1 MTSKRKLYTSIFLV
15 LLSFQLVFAPTP
27 AVFAVVEDYIDVFSA
42 TGTIFFD
49 PEGCADSGGGGS
61 TSTAGGEAVV
71 SGSTAEE
78 KIWSGLISMNVTEEV
93 AAGIM
98 GNMFGESGFSP
109 ARYENKFRSTWESG
123 YDWENDPSES
133 RGVGLIQWS
142 FGRRVNLFKYLREK
156 NSSLVDKYLKKPGTY
171 GGLGGDEFI
180 QKADSPEEANALYSL
195 ELSFLI
201 DEMKNNSHYA
211 AVFNE
216 TTVSGAAVVFATNVE
231 GCSTCTVGSEN
242 TEARRQKAESVF
254 QQYHGKKSF
263 GAGSTGSS
271 GGSGGGGS
279 SSVSSDGSDVT
290 WIGDSITVMTK
301 EKILEKM
308 PKADIYAEVSK
319 SFSHDYGDCHYC
331 GGKSG
336 LTILQGLVSSNKL
349 RDNLVFALG
358 TNDDDVREATIK
370 RIIEIAPNVKRVV
383 LMTNYKI
390 NDENAFTGNNAAIKA
405 ASSIDQRF
413 VVGDWAQAVSSDPGK
428 YIIADSDSVH
438 PTSEGI
444 PLFVDTMIGALGS
457 TGGGDGGSTSSQECC
472 DPNGLP
478 ASDGEYA
485 STKYNFTEGQLRG
498 IVAMAIN
505 ENGEKIPALKTE
517 ISIFANLY
525 EKNSKGQGNGN
536 SEEEKLIYYVRKRHF
551 TGTGWFASSTGAAY
565 NESYNATQEQLDAA
579 KRVLNDGLR
588 NIPPQI
594 VEHDCIYGGAC
605 TCGVYRGTN
614 NGAEIDMHD
623 RSQYK
628 RGVTILYQM
637 GGGCNGQ
644 WVFWDWA
651 NPEEKTGD
659 PFGYYEDNPPS
670 AATTQATKG
679 TSSSKASGSNVV
691 WKDGWI
697 ESGMQGYVKEDA
709 VEHFGSVLDP
719 NFGKDYYT
727 DSAKGSGKGPNKI
740 LLHSVEGPGGG
751 SSAIHFFSGNGKA
764 VPPHFTVDM
773 KNRKVFQHGSILK
786 ASAAIKGETYGDL
799 SAGIQI
805 EILGYTSKSYA
816 EQTGYPDWYLNSD
829 TNFTEEDWGY
839 LAELVNAI
847 SVETG
852 IPLDSTVEW
861 EGEGKRLSNEEFVQ
875 YKGILAHKHAPGNDH
890 TDIEGGAWERL
901 KAALG
906 NFSKS
911 QQNGCS
917 GGGGA
922 TGDVAALQKKL
933 LEFAWPEYKGK
944 DPTRKPEYDAIVQAG
959 AYYHGGCGGNDCGG
973 FVTTM
978 MRESGWDPEY
988 NKYNQN
994 TTGWEDPTPPG
1005 SGAKGQ
1011 LYYLKESDKWEN
1023 VTSKIH
1029 SNADA
1034 KPGDVLI
1041 TIESVSVGHT
1051 LLFVGEVPGFSNV
1064 MASASYS
1071 SNCGNSRAPMADA
1084 AQDITYYI
1092 NGDGMGR
1099 KYHVFRKV
1107 K

>member
-15 LLSFQLVFAPTP
+15 IVSFQLVFAPSP
-27 AVFAVVEDYIDVFSA
+27 AVFAVVEDYIDLYAA
-42 TGTIFFD
+42 TGILFYD
-49 PEGCADSGGGGS
+49 PEGCVDGGGGS
-61 TSTAGGEAVV
+61 VSTAGGEAVV

-98 GNMFGESGFSP
+98 GNMNGESGFSP
-109 ARYENKFRSTWESG
+109 ARYESKFRSTWESG
-123 YDWENDPSES
+123 YDWENDPSQS

-142 FGRRVNLFKYLREK
+142 FERRVNLFKYLREK

-171 GGLGGDEFI
+171 GGLSGEEFV

-195 ELSFLI
+195 ELTFLI

-211 AVFNE
+211 KVFNE
-216 TTVSGAAVVFATNVE
+216 TSVSGAAVVFATNVE
-231 GCSTCTVGSEN
+231 GCSTCTVGSSN
-242 TEARRQKAESVF
+242 TEARRQKAEAVYKT
-254 QQYHGKKSF
+254 YHGKKSF
-263 GAGSTGSS
+263 GAGSTG
-271 GGSGGGGS
+271 GGSTGGGGG
-279 SSVSSDGSDVT
+279 SSVSSDGSNVT
-290 WIGDSITVMTK
+290 WIGDSITDMTK
-301 EKILEKM
+301 TKILEKM
-308 PKADIYAEVSK
+308 PKADVYAAVSK
-319 SFSHDYGDCHYC
+319 SFSHDHGDCQNC

-370 RIIEIAPNVKRVV
+370 RIIEIAPNVKKVV

-390 NDENAFTGNNAAIKA
+390 NDEHAYDGNNAAIKA
-405 ASSIDQRF
+405 ASSIDPRF
-413 VVGDWAQAVSSDPGK
+413 VVADWAQAVSANPSK

-438 PTSEGI
+438 PTTDGI
-444 PLFVDTMIGALGS
+444 PLFVDTIIGALGS
-457 TGGGDGGSTSSQECC
+457 TGSGGGSASSQECC
-472 DPNGLP
+472 DPNSLP
-478 ASDGEYA
+478 ASDGEYV
-485 STKYNFTEGQLRG
+485 SEKYNFTDAQLRG
-498 IVAMAIN
+498 IIAMAIA
-505 ENGEKIPALKTE
+505 ENGGTIPALKSE
-517 ISIFANLY
+517 ISIMANLY
-525 EKNSKGQGNGN
+525 EKNSKGRGNG
-536 SEEEKLIYYVRKRHF
+536 STEEEKLIYYVRKRHF
-551 TGTGWFASSTGAAY
+551 TGEGWFASDTGAAY
-565 NESYNATQEQLDAA
+565 NENFNASPEQLAAA
-579 KRVLNDGLR
+579 KRVLNEGIR
-588 NIPPQI
+588 NIPPQ
-594 VEHDCIYGGAC
+594 VLEHDCIYGGEC

-614 NGAEIDMHD
+614 NGVEINMHD
-623 RSQYK
+623 KSQFK

-637 GGGCNGQ
+637 GRGCTDE

-651 NPEEKTGD
+651 NPEEKSGD
-659 PFGYYEDNPPS
+659 PFGYFAANPPS
-670 AATTQATKG
+670 AAATQSSMG
-679 TSSSKASGSNVV
+679 TSSNRAAGSNVI

-709 VEHFGSVLDP
+709 VAHFGSAIDST
-719 NFGKDYYT
+719 FGKDFYT

-751 SSAIHFFSGNGKA
+751 NSAIHFFSNNGKA

-773 KNRKVFQHGSILK
+773 KNRKVYQHGSILK
-786 ASAAIKGETYGDL
+786 ASSAIKGDTYGDL

-805 EILGYTSKSYA
+805 EIFGYTSKDYA
-816 EQTGYPDWYLNSD
+816 DKTGYPDWYLNSD
-829 TNFTEEDWGY
+829 TNFSEEDWGY
-839 LAELVNAI
+839 LAELINAI

-852 IPLDSTVEW
+852 IPLESTVEW
-861 EGEGKRLSNEEFVQ
+861 DGEGKRLSNDEFVK

-890 TDIEGGAWERL
+890 SDIEGGAWERL

-906 NFSKS
+906 NFSSS
-911 QQNGCS
+911 QQIGCS
-917 GGGGA
+917 GGGV
-922 TGDVAALQKKL
+922 TGDLDALQKKL

-944 DPTRKPEYDAIVQAG
+944 YEPRKPAYDAVVNAG
-959 AYYHGGCGGNDCGG
+959 KYYHGGCGGNDCGG

-994 TTGWEDPTPPG
+994 TTGYEDPTPPG

-1051 LLFVGEVPGFSNV
+1051 LLYVGEVPGFSGV

-1071 SNCGNSRAPMADA
+1071 SKGCGNTRSPMADSA
-1084 AQDITYYI
+1084 KDITYYI